1 MNMFLY
7 TNNDLSIDKIFG
19 TLSAQRIF
27 FTLATW
33 ENLAVTDI
41 ITKTKLSESQIHQT
55 LKKLSDIHM
64 IEKVSRGVYALSK
77 NSATEYL
84 KKFYSHLLI
93 EHVGSELYKLSKSV
107 DTQPIEDVSTQLN
120 ELLLQWRP
128 LMEEHYS
135 HRLSSLVESIL
146 DKSVYERNV
155 INE

>member
-1 MNMFLY
+1 MNMFPH
-7 TNNDLSIDKIFG
+7 TNNKISIDKIFG
-19 TLSAQRIF
+19 THSAQRIF
-27 FTLATW
+27 FTLSIW
-33 ENLAVTDI
+33 EKLAVSDI

-64 IEKVSRGVYALSK
+64 IEKVSRGIYALSK

-84 KKFYSHLLI
+84 KKFYSHFLI
-93 EHVGSELYKLSKSV
+93 EHVGSELYKLSKSI

-120 ELLLQWRP
+120 ELLLQWEP
-128 LMEEHYS
+128 LIEEHYS
-135 HRLSSLVESIL
+135 YRVSSLVESIL